1 MTWRVHFNFA
11 LLLPLS
17 LSLSLSIENKW
28 SRRDQSP
35 SKLTTTFIRFEIESP
50 RQILSR
56 INTAWRRKLSNALF
70 ILLLEERDFR
80 LSTKKKKCDN
90 AYHFYEYFTLKRHQF
105 WSTPFRFA
113 GNERQ
118 FPSMNVWRRWKGNL
132 LLSQN
137 QRSQLFHRKPNDEP
151 LDSIHRTESEEFKVK
166 RVWTNV
172 NWLGEFMNCGFRFY
186 GEEEF
191 NSPSAVFLGVRNN
204 ISFGRGSRWISHP
217 KECVRSGS
225 IVSKSFDEERWLVDR
240 KNCSL
245 K

>member
-1 MTWRVHFNFA
+1 MPIT
-11 LLLPLS
+11 S
-17 LSLSLSIENKW
+17 MS
-28 SRRDQSP
+28 
-35 SKLTTTFIRFEIESP
+35 
-50 RQILSR
+50 
-56 INTAWRRKLSNALF
+56 
-70 ILLLEERDFR
+70 ILLWKDINSDQLPSSLLEFLE
-80 LSTKKKKCDN
+80 
-90 AYHFYEYFTLKRHQF
+90 KRKTI
-105 WSTPFRFA
+105 SV
-113 GNERQ
+113 NE
-118 FPSMNVWRRWKGNL
+118 VWRRWKANL

-137 QRSQLFHRKPNDEP
+137 QRSQLFHRKTNDEP
-151 LDSIHRTESEEFKVK
+151 LDLISIHRTESEEFKVK

-191 NSPSAVFLGVRNN
+191 NSPSAVFLGVRND